1 MSMFEVPRRAPR
13 RAIGA
18 LLAIAACA
26 HVPST
31 APTAARR
38 LPAALIAATAP
49 PQVVAWIDLPS
60 LDHGLDGAAAFVG
73 TFPLPPLDVAHL
85 DLAVGGLIGGAPT
98 GLRVD
103 RPVRLLV
110 AMEPGAADA
119 AYALVGTIGDAA
131 ALPAGRHAR
140 GEALAI
146 VGPRPLLDAAAPWA
160 LASYA
165 RATPPSLPTLHV
177 VPEAAYRQAGRA
189 LLAGMASGIAEAG
202 DQAVA
207 APLGAAFQAAV
218 VATMAEA
225 SAIDVRLDATGA
237 RLRLDLDVTARPGTA
252 LARFFAAQR
261 PVAPALASRITAPH
275 DGAAVVA
282 RLRVGPYRAAVGAGV
297 ARWLRTLR
305 PELSAGDVGAVVDGL
320 GATLTGDVAIGDGVM
335 LLGLTDAPR
344 ARALFED
351 DAELAVLADAL
362 IIPSDADS
370 PAFGQA
376 IAVATGADADA
387 AWPSWPSAALAR
399 VAASGPSLIAIWD
412 VSSWGFTRPGLGDPI
427 ITATATFAGDRLRL
441 HLDAS
446 PVAGWSAF
454 AAFAARQT
462 AAVAAR

>member
-1 MSMFEVPRRAPR
+1 MSIHAAPRRAPHI
-13 RAIGA
+13 AVGA

-26 HVPST
+26 HARST
-31 APTAARR
+31 APPAPRR
-38 LPAALIAATAP
+38 VPAELIAATAP

-73 TFPLPPLDVAHL
+73 AFPLPPLDVAHL
-85 DLAVGGLIGGAPT
+85 DAAIGGLIGGAPA
-98 GLRVD
+98 GLRID
-103 RPVRLLV
+103 RPVRLVV
-110 AMEPGAADA
+110 AMEPGAPAG
-119 AYALVGTIGDAA
+119 YALVGTIGDAA

-146 VGPRPLLDAAAPWA
+146 VGPRPLLDAAAAWA

-177 VPEAAYRQAGRA
+177 IPEAAYRQVGRA

-202 DQAVA
+202 DPTVA
-207 APLGAAFQAAV
+207 APMGTALQAAV
-218 VATMAEA
+218 VVTMAEA
-225 SAIDVRLDATGA
+225 SAIDVRLDASGA
-237 RLRLDLDVTARPGTA
+237 RLHLDLDVTARPGTA

-261 PVAPALASRITAPH
+261 PVSTALARRIAAPR

-282 RLRVGPYRAAVGAGV
+282 RLRAGPYRAVMGAGV

-305 PELSAGDVGAVVDGL
+305 PDLAAADVGAVVDGL
-320 GATLTGDVAIGDGVM
+320 DATLTGDVALGDGVT

-351 DAELAVLADAL
+351 DAALAVLADAL
-362 IIPSDADS
+362 LIPSDADS

-376 IAVATGADADA
+376 IAVATRADA
-387 AWPSWPSAALAR
+387 AWPAWPSAALAR
-399 VAASGPSLIAIWD
+399 VAVAGPSVIAIWD

-446 PVAGWSAF
+446 TVAGWSAF

-462 AAVAAR
+462 AAVTAR